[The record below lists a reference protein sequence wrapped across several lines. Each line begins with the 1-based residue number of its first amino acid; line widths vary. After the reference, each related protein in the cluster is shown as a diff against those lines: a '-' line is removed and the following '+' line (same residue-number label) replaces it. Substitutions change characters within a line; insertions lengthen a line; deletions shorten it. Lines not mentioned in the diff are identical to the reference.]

1 MGTVIRAETATD
13 VDAVAAVHVR
23 ATRASYAGIMPDEHL
38 AALDP
43 AVFAARR
50 RSVRADPERQTLVAE
65 RDGRIVGFAS
75 FGPDREEPAL
85 GELYA
90 IYVDPDEW
98 GGDAG
103 RLLFTAVRQSLHD
116 RKYPEMR
123 LWVLAGNERARRF
136 YERSGMTTDG
146 VPATHRA
153 GAGIELPK
161 LRYRRPL

>member
-1 MGTVIRAETATD
+1 MGTVIRALTPDD
-13 VDAVAAVHVR
+13 VDEVAAVHVR
-23 ATRASYAGIMPDEHL
+23 STRASQAGILPAEHL

-50 RSVRADPERQTLVAE
+50 RSVRAEPGRQTLVAE
-65 RDGRIVGFAS
+65 REGRIAGFAS

-90 IYVDPDEW
+90 IYVDPAHW

-103 RLLFTAVRQSLHD
+103 WLLFAAVRDALRD
-116 RKYPEMR
+116 RGFPEMR
-123 LWVLAGNERARRF
+123 LWVLAGNERARHF
-136 YERSGMTTDG
+136 YERAGMTTDG
-146 VPATHRA
+146 MPVTHRA
-153 GAGIELPK
+153 GAGIDVPK